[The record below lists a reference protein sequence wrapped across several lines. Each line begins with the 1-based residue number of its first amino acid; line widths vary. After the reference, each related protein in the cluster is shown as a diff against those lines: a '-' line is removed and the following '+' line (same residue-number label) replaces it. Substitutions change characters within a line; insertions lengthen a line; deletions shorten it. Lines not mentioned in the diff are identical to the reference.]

1 MGASAEGSRAKEREL
16 PQGLERGV
24 AKFCQGS
31 EEERTGWSNEGF
43 FLLFFFQSKRD
54 HKELEA
60 RRKLQR
66 EKVGNPCG
74 EGKFYRSHK
83 GDNH

>member
-1 MGASAEGSRAKEREL
+1 MALKGLLWVWASAEGSRAKEREL

-43 FLLFFFQSKRD
+43 FLLFFFPK
-54 HKELEA
+54 
-60 RRKLQR
+60 
-66 EKVGNPCG
+66 
-74 EGKFYRSHK
+74 
-83 GDNH
+83 